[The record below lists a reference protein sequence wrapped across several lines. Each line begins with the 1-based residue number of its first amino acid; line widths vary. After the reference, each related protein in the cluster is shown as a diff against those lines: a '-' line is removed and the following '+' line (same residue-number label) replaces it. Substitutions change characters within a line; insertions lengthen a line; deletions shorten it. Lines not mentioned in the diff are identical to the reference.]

1 MKKPII
7 NKIAIV
13 EEYGTAYFL
22 KDNVLLFQH
31 IGEYNQIYFTTDI
44 ERGGNI
50 FDDWQEV
57 DVEMMGDQFDY
68 ESIIKSL
75 TGEEE

>member
-1 MKKPII
+1 MIKI

-13 EEYGTAYFL
+13 EEYNTAYIL
-22 KDNVLLFQH
+22 KDDVLFFQH
-31 IGEYNQIYFTTDI
+31 IGEYNQIYFST
-44 ERGGNI
+44 EVEGGNI
-50 FDDWQEV
+50 YDDWEEV

-75 TGEEE
+75 KGEE

>member
-13 EEYGTAYFL
+13 EEYKTAYFL
-22 KDNVLLFQH
+22 KDNVLFFQH
-31 IGEYNQIYFTTDI
+31 IGKYNQIYFTTNI
-44 ERGGNI
+44 EEGGNI

-75 TGEEE
+75 KGEE

>member
-13 EEYGTAYFL
+13 EEYETAYFL
-22 KDNVLLFQH
+22 KDNVLFFQH

-44 ERGGNI
+44 KEGGNI

-57 DVEMMGDQFDY
+57 DLEMMGDQFDY

-75 TGEEE
+75 KKA

>member
-13 EEYGTAYFL
+13 EEYETAYFL
-22 KDNVLLFQH
+22 KDNVLFFQH
-31 IGEYNQIYFTTDI
+31 IGKYNQIYFTTNI
-44 ERGGNI
+44 EEGGNI

-75 TGEEE
+75 KGEE